1 MAMNLLV
8 VDDHALFREGLRALL
23 ANISPG
29 VSISEASSVEGAI
42 QECQATDFRMVL
54 LDLGLS
60 NTDGLDT
67 LRSFTAA
74 VPAVPVIVLSGSD
87 EARDIRTAIDLG
99 AVGYIP
105 KTHTSELMIAA
116 LQFVL
121 AGGVYLPPKL
131 LSEDTKAGGASAST
145 LDGVA
150 AAFNRMSPRQIEV
163 AKLLLQG
170 NSNKVIA
177 RRLNLSEGTIKAH
190 VSAIFQVIGAKS
202 RVEAVVIA
210 ARSGIKVF

>member
-1 MAMNLLV
+1 
-8 VDDHALFREGLRALL
+8 
-23 ANISPG
+23 
-29 VSISEASSVEGAI
+29 
-42 QECQATDFRMVL
+42 MVL

-60 NTDGLDT
+60 NSDGLDT

-87 EARDIRTAIDLG
+87 EPSDIRSAIDLG

-105 KTHTSELMIAA
+105 KSHTSELMIAA

-121 AGGVYLPPKL
+121 AGGIYLPPKL
-131 LSEDTKAGGASAST
+131 LSEESKPAGITAGAA
-145 LDGVA
+145 DGIS

-163 AKLLLQG
+163 AKLLLKG

-210 ARSGIKVF
+210 ARSGIKVL